1 MSSMDTAPLICLH
14 ISARRL
20 AAGVD
25 GWSTRLDVPVEC
37 ETDAGAFGKI
47 IHLKCLPTQIYTLFI
62 SGLKVLVQS
71 YQT

>member
-25 GWSTRLDVPVEC
+25 GWSTRLDIPVEC

-47 IHLKCLPTQIYTLFI
+47 IHLKIRSAIYTLFI